1 VGYEVRKGQTK
12 AHQIPERRT
21 AKVRVCVPKATEN
34 RNDFHPGHR
43 AGNERNRREHEG
55 RAMARVVAASNRR
68 HGIADDEACEEER
81 LACELHEQA
90 LPDSLETL
98 R

>member
-1 VGYEVRKGQTK
+1 
-12 AHQIPERRT
+12 
-21 AKVRVCVPKATEN
+21 VRVCVPKATEN
-34 RNDFHPGHR
+34 RNDFHTGHR